1 MPASR
6 AIALSR
12 RQPAPGFTLIEMAV
26 ALVVI
31 ALLLASLLMPLQKQ
45 VEQRKITETQKILDQ
60 AMDALTGFAA
70 ANGRLPCPASS
81 TSNGVESPPGGGNC
95 TNPYNGFFP
104 AATLGIAPTDAQG
117 YLVDG
122 WGLSPQN
129 RVLYAVSTTSGNAF
143 TTSSGMKNTGM
154 STLSGATTNL
164 YICSTA
170 SGITATNCGTATPLS
185 IGAVAVVYSLGAD
198 AATGGTG
205 ADEAANLDNDP
216 IFVWHTPTD
225 TNAPN
230 GEFDDIMVWMSPN
243 VLFSKMI
250 SAGQLP

>member
-1 MPASR
+1 MAVSR
-6 AIALSR
+6 AIALYR
-12 RQPAPGFTLIEMAV
+12 RQPALGFTLIEMAV

-31 ALLLASLLMPLQKQ
+31 ALLLASLLMPLQTQ

-60 AMDALTGFAA
+60 AMDALTGFAM

-104 AATLGIAPTDAQG
+104 AATLGIAPIDAQG

-129 RVLYAVSTTSGNAF
+129 RVRYAVSTASGNAF
-143 TTSSGMKNTGM
+143 TTSSGMKTTGM

-164 YICSTA
+164 YICSSATV
-170 SGITATNCGTATPLS
+170 ITATTCGSATPLS
-185 IGAVAVVYSLGAD
+185 TGAVAVVYSLGAD

-205 ADEAANLDNDP
+205 LDEAANLDGDP
-216 IFVWHTPTD
+216 VFVWHTQTGSD
-225 TNAPN
+225 ALN
-230 GEFDDIMVWMSPN
+230 GEFDHIMVWMSPN
-243 VLFSKMI
+243 VL
-250 SAGQLP
+250 